1 MMTKQNSLAF
11 IVLCLFVCGLMLAA
25 SGCARQSASAAG
37 PTPSGFGSTIVE
49 SSGGKQIGAAGS
61 ILPQPLVVQVNDD
74 QGNAVAGAA
83 VRFSG
88 PSGVSF
94 DPLSGLTDSSGQLS
108 TNVILGG
115 MAGRYQL
122 VASTMTKAQKKV
134 EIKSE
139 EIALDYQRRLGQ
151 LLDDKYCSRCHNP
164 ESTPERVSNF
174 DNLEVKPH
182 AFSEGDTL
190 NKMSDADLL
199 AIISHGGPALN
210 KSPLMPPYGY
220 TLTKAEMQAVI
231 AYIRMISDPPYQAP
245 GMVYAQK

>member
-1 MMTKQNSLAF
+1 MMTKRSPLAV
-11 IVLCLFVCGLMLAA
+11 IVSCLVVCGMMLGV
-25 SGCARQSASAAG
+25 SGCTRQSAAAASPTANAYGSA
-37 PTPSGFGSTIVE
+37 IVE

-61 ILPQPLVVQVNDD
+61 VLPQPLVVQVNDD
-74 QGNAVAGAA
+74 QGSAVVGAA
-83 VRFSG
+83 VSFSG

-94 DPLSGLTDSSGQLS
+94 DPGSGLTDSSGQLS
-108 TNVILGG
+108 TNVTLGG

-122 VASTMTKAQKKV
+122 VARTMTKAQKKV
-134 EIKSE
+134 EVKSE

-151 LLDDKYCSRCHNP
+151 LLDEKYCSRCHNP
-164 ESTPERVSNF
+164 ESTPERVSNY

-182 AFSEGDTL
+182 AFTEGELL
-190 NKMSDADLL
+190 NKMSDADLM
-199 AIISHGGPALN
+199 AMISHGGPALN

-220 TLTKAEMQAVI
+220 TLSKAEMQGLI